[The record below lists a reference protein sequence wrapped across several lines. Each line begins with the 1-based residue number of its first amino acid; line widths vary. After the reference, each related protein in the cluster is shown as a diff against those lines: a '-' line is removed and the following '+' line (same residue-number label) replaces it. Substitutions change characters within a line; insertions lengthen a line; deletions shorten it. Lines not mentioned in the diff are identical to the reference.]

1 VTAEVDATRRA
12 DTMRNHTGTH
22 LLHRALRNVVGD
34 RARQAGS
41 LVTPDHLRFD
51 YPFDR
56 PLEDAELRAIED
68 EVRRVVRDD
77 RPVTIRFLPMDEAIE
92 QGADAFFDEKYGD
105 EVRTIRVDG
114 YSFEL
119 CGGTHCRASGQV
131 GSFVITAER
140 SIGSGMRRIEART
153 GAGADRFVGERLAL
167 LETAAEAAGARS
179 TEALPER
186 IVALQD
192 ELRETRRRLREGG
205 GARLPRPGELAAAA
219 ETVAD
224 GARLVAFA
232 GPFESIEAL
241 KGAAKD
247 VRAILDSGVVALV
260 LEADEPQVFV
270 TVSDD
275 LVARGIA
282 AGDLVR
288 AAVGPLDGKGGGRPE
303 MAQGRGSRR
312 DGVPEALD
320 AIRQAIAARLT

>member
-1 VTAEVDATRRA
+1 
-12 DTMRNHTGTH
+12 
-22 LLHRALRNVVGD
+22 LHV
-34 RARQAGS
+34 S
-41 LVTPDHLRFD
+41 H
-51 YPFDR
+51 
-56 PLEDAELRAIED
+56 E
-68 EVRRVVRDD
+68 
-77 RPVTIRFLPMDEAIE
+77 
-92 QGADAFFDEKYGD
+92 
-105 EVRTIRVDG
+105 
-114 YSFEL
+114 
-119 CGGTHCRASGQV
+119 V

-153 GAGADRFVGERLAL
+153 GAGAARFVGARLAL